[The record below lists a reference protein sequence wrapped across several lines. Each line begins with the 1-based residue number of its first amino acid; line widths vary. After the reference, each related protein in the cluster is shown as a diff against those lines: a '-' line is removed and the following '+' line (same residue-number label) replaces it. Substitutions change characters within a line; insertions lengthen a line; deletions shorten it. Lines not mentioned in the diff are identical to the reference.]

1 MNAWSYTSTTCFAR
15 CLITYEGKF
24 TFMFILH
31 WYTNTRNLKQTN
43 MLQHILIHF
52 GKSVAVLL
60 TSTLFLLKVVN
71 TLLRKSPNILPGH
84 VTPSRRILL
93 PKMDHHL
100 PLTPLLNSNMPTLV
114 PLFCPLLG
122 SKYVTSLSIACLLLQ
137 HEGCCLYSVLR
148 NYWCRQYVIWS
159 FHSGEC

>member
-1 MNAWSYTSTTCFAR
+1 MWSYNSTTCFAW
-15 CLITYEGKF
+15 CLITYEGNFACTF
-24 TFMFILH
+24 TLH
-31 WYTNTRNLKQTN
+31 RYTHTRNLKQIN
-43 MLQHILIHF
+43 MLQPILIYF
-52 GKSVAVLL
+52 GKFVPVLHASML
-60 TSTLFLLKVVN
+60 VLFKVVN

-137 HEGCCLYSVLR
+137 YEGLLFV
-148 NYWCRQYVIWS
+148 QYVP
-159 FHSGEC
+159 